1 MKVIIKRGTKQTMN
15 CEKCVCFFSYDDDD
29 IETKSEYDK
38 YEPLANFYSI
48 ARHKYIECPQ
58 CGNEIYILQ
67 SKEVLEE
74 NKRISDEM
82 AKLHVEIVNQESIAK
97 AIKEMKV

>member
-15 CEKCVCFFSYDDDD
+15 CEKCGCFFSYDEEDVE
-29 IETKSEYDK
+29 IKSEYDN
-38 YEPLANFYSI
+38 YSPLANFFSI
-48 ARHKYIECPQ
+48 AHPKYIECPR

-82 AKLHVEIVNQESIAK
+82 AKLHGDIVNQESIAK

>member
-15 CEKCVCFFSYDDDD
+15 CEKCGCFFSYDEDD
-29 IETKSEYDK
+29 IETKSEYDN
-38 YEPLANFYSI
+38 YDPLANYYSM
-48 ARHKYIECPQ
+48 AHPKYVECPQ
-58 CGNEIYILQ
+58 CGNKIYILQ

-74 NKRISDEM
+74 NKRLSDEM
-82 AKLHVEIVNQESIAK
+82 AKLHGDIVNQESIAK